1 MELYVMNQ
9 HKILHEGQGKC
20 IEFAELFTHKKLAST
35 HSAKRYFRG
44 PSRVY
49 IYIFKKI
56 IN

>member
-1 MELYVMNQ
+1 MGLYVMNQ